1 MSDEADTDSGPSSNQ
16 DADRT
21 ARLLGVPLDLGAN
34 RRGVDMGPSAIRYA
48 DVAAELAAAG
58 VDCIDDGDLEVPRLE
73 TSSPAPASGVN
84 DSDSNT
90 NTNSNSNTNTNTNSN
105 SNSNSNTNA
114 KYLDDIGGVTATL
127 ADAVA
132 ATVDDDTTPL
142 VLGGDHAVAMGSMFG
157 SGRGTD
163 NGIGVI
169 WFDAHGDYNTP
180 ATSPSGNVHGMPL
193 AAAHGR
199 GSFADLDWADTDA
212 VSEENTVLVG
222 IRSLDDEER
231 AALRES
237 EATVF
242 TMREIDERGITA
254 VVEDALEIATDG
266 VDGIHVSLDLDW
278 LDPTVVPGVGTPV
291 RGGVNYREAHAALEL
306 VAERDREADILRS
319 MDVVE
324 VNPILDRDNQT
335 AEVAAELAASAF
347 GKRIL

>member
-1 MSDEADTDSGPSSNQ
+1 MSAEDGNGTGSNVTGDRDTT
-16 DADRT
+16 RT

-48 DVAAELAAAG
+48 NIAAELDAAG
-58 VDCIDDGDLEVPRLE
+58 VGCVDDGDLEVPRLE
-73 TSSPAPASGVN
+73 TSSPVPDVDDSEAAS
-84 DSDSNT
+84 
-90 NTNSNSNTNTNTNSN
+90 
-105 SNSNSNTNA
+105 NA
-114 KYLDDIGGVTATL
+114 KYLDEIGGVTATL

-132 ATVDDDTTPL
+132 TTIDNGATPL

-157 SGRGTD
+157 AGRHTD
-163 NGIGVI
+163 DGIGVI

-212 VSEENTVLVG
+212 VSEEHTVLVG
-222 IRSLDDEER
+222 IRSLDEEER
-231 AALRES
+231 TALRES

-291 RGGVNYREAHAALEL
+291 RGGVDYREAHAALEL

-319 MDVVE
+319 MGVVE